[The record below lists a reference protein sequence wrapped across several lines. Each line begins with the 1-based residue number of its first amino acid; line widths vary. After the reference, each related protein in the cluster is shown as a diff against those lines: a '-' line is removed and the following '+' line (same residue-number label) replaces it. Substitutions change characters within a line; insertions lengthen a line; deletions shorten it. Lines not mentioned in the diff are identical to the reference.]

1 MLTSV
6 APGRCDTIFT
16 RWIMTEWVSV
26 NDKLPGWSCYVFVN
40 DGLQS
45 IAISFFDEK
54 DNEFYDIYGCDCLLN
69 SYIPRSD
76 AFVHFKISKIVY
88 WRHLPMSP
96 CEE

>member
-1 MLTSV
+1 MS
-6 APGRCDTIFT
+6 
-16 RWIMTEWVSV
+16 EWMSV
-26 NDKLPGWSCYVFVN
+26 NEKLPEWSCYVFVN

-45 IAISFFDEK
+45 IAISYFDEK
-54 DNEFYDIYGCDCLLN
+54 DQQFYDIYGCDELLN

-76 AFVHFKISKIVY
+76 AFVHFEIGDIGY